1 MASKGSNGGGK
12 FMDNAK
18 GMCSYAK
25 NPMPKAAEVSRKC
38 GPGLNKDQQKA
49 DRLLQ
54 KAHAEK
60 ESLRGESGM

>member
-1 MASKGSNGGGK
+1 MAYKGNGGGGK

-18 GMCSYAK
+18 GMCSYSK
-25 NPMPKAAEVSRKC
+25 NPMSAPAEVSRRC

-54 KAHAEK
+54 KAYREK